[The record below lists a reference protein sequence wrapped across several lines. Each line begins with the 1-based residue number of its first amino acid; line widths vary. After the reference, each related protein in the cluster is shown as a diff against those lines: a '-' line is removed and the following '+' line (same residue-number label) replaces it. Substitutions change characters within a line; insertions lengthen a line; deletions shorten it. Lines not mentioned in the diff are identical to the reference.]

1 MRLTLSAVYT
11 YKPTK
16 TSVTQTSSLPG
27 FFLNYSSPMAPKGSS
42 GGGKGFRGG
51 GGGGGGGDDNGISAG
66 EAVAIVV
73 GIIGG
78 PLLIWFIWAMIM
90 DGLQKL
96 RERIKRRATANAQM
110 QEDTNAME
118 LRQPQLPTQDPTEQ
132 RVATPERTYSRF
144 DKMLHR
150 GSLPKTYP
158 TTPAYDTDEI
168 YRPS

>member
-1 MRLTLSAVYT
+1 
-11 YKPTK
+11 
-16 TSVTQTSSLPG
+16 
-27 FFLNYSSPMAPKGSS
+27 MAPKGSS
-42 GGGKGFRGG
+42 GGGKGFRSS
-51 GGGGGGGDDNGISAG
+51 GGGGGGDDNGISAG

-110 QEDTNAME
+110 QEDTNAVE
-118 LRQPQLPTQDPTEQ
+118 LRQPQLPTQDSTEQ

-150 GSLPKTYP
+150 P
-158 TTPAYDTDEI
+158 TTPAYDTDVI
-168 YRPS
+168 ARRR

>member
-1 MRLTLSAVYT
+1 
-11 YKPTK
+11 
-16 TSVTQTSSLPG
+16 
-27 FFLNYSSPMAPKGSS
+27 MAPKGSS
-42 GGGKGFRGG
+42 GGGKGFRSS

-110 QEDTNAME
+110 QEDTNAVE
-118 LRQPQLPTQDPTEQ
+118 LRQPQQDPTEEGA
-132 RVATPERTYSRF
+132 ATPEPTYSRF
-144 DKMLHR
+144 DNMLHR